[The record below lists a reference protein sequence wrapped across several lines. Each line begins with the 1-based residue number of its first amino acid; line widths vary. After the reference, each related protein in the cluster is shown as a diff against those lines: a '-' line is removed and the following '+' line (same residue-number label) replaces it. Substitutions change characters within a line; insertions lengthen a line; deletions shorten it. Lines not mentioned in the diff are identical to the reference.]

1 MHIYFYYLD
10 VSHIILNFE
19 ILSPKDRHDKFK
31 SPNIVEY
38 KILIFF
44 LFTFSDMTRRFI
56 FPRVPLTR
64 IN

>member
-1 MHIYFYYLD
+1 M
-10 VSHIILNFE
+10 SHIILNFE

-38 KILIFF
+38 KNFDF
-44 LFTFSDMTRRFI
+44 VLFMFSDMTRRFI